1 MLRKLVLALVL
12 ANAGVWLAYQSG
24 LLGAAQHEVR
34 EPERLQRQMH
44 PHWVHLGPW
53 RDPVPAPQA
62 APAPTPPP
70 PPEVPPEAPPEPAPE
85 EETASTAATA
95 PEPAAESPAPETLAH
110 TEPAAMLC
118 RQAGPFTPEQAKAL
132 RAALARWSAGRW
144 GLDTAVTPARW
155 MVWLSLPDADSVN
168 PRRAELRARDVD
180 VDLPAA
186 AFRPG
191 LSLGRFSTQDSAR
204 QQMSDLILR
213 GVQGLQVVAERPEG
227 VTHTLRLSGPE
238 PAVRQQ
244 TQALVQ
250 RGLVSDGAWQACAN

>member
-1 MLRKLVLALVL
+1 MLRKLVLVLVL

-34 EPERLQRQMH
+34 EPERLQRQIH

-53 RDPVPAPQA
+53 QEQPPPKA
-62 APAPTPPP
+62 APTPPP
-70 PPEVPPEAPPEPAPE
+70 PPAPPAVPAEPTPVAEAEPVDAPDTADPVVSVPPA
-85 EETASTAATA
+85 ETVTR
-95 PEPAAESPAPETLAH
+95 

-118 RQAGPFTPEQAKAL
+118 RQAGPFTPEQAQAL
-132 RAALARWSAGRW
+132 RSALAGWSAGSW
-144 GLDTAVTPARW
+144 HLDTAATPARW
-155 MVWLSLPDADSVN
+155 MVWLRLPDADSVN
-168 PRRAELRARDVD
+168 LRRAELRARNVD

-186 AFRPG
+186 EFRPG

-213 GVQGLQVVAERPEG
+213 GVQDLQVVAERPEA
-227 VTHTLRLSGPE
+227 VSHTLRLSGPE

-244 TQALVQ
+244 IRALSS
-250 RGLVSDGAWQACAN
+250 RGLLGNNAWQACND